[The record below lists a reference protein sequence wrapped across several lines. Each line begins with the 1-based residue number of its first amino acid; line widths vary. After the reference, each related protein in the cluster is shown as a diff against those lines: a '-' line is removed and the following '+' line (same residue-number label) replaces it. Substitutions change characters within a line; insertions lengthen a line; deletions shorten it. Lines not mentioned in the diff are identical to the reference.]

1 LEITRR
7 SDCNSFTISLQNETH
22 SSDSAAIEEDGRVEQ
37 FTYSPVSWGLPG
49 FGIRINALRWFSI
62 GDLSFVLFC
71 EEGTEQNIEHEAA
84 EGCKNN
90 SGKLEADAVE
100 VG

>member
-1 LEITRR
+1 VHQHALSTGKLLKIPFQE
-7 SDCNSFTISLQNETH
+7 
-22 SSDSAAIEEDGRVEQ
+22 V
-37 FTYSPVSWGLPG
+37 PG
-49 FGIRINALRWFSI
+49 FGIRIEVLPWFTI
-62 GDLSFVLFC
+62 EDLSFVLFC
-71 EEGTEQNIEHEAA
+71 EDGTEQNIEHEAA